1 MVAEISG
8 IVDNALSVRLEQN
21 SPIPLAVNFSCEPGK
36 LLALFGPSGSG
47 KSTVLRSIAGLYKT
61 ASGQVLCGDRQWQDS
76 KKRVFKKARSRS
88 VGLVFQDY
96 ALFPHLSAL
105 ENVLTATHHLRG
117 KQRQTLALDMLA
129 LVNMTGLEKRYP
141 GQLSGGQQQRV
152 ALARALARQPQVLL
166 LDEPF
171 SSVDQQTRSRLY
183 SELAQLRR
191 DLSIPIIL
199 VSHDLNEVLQLA
211 DAVSLIHHGR
221 TIQSGTLHEVLE
233 QPDSIESARLLGSSN
248 LFDARILPRSSNHS
262 PRVFALGQELSV
274 AEHRFSADRE
284 VTLLVPA
291 AAIIL
296 HRQDKPSR
304 GEREN
309 PVECVVS
316 DYITLG
322 DEVLLRVVANLHS
335 ESSLSFKISKHVA
348 ERNSV
353 VIGAS
358 IAISLVAE
366 NLHLI
371 DETGLGVGKR
381 R

>member
-1 MVAEISG
+1 LAAEIADTA
-8 IVDNALSVRLEQN
+8 DNTLSVRLEQS

-47 KSTVLRSIAGLYKT
+47 K
-61 ASGQVLCGDRQWQDS
+61 
-76 KKRVFKKARSRS
+76 KARTRS

-96 ALFPHLSAL
+96 ALFPHLTAL

-117 KQRQTLALDMLA
+117 QQRQKIALDMLA
-129 LVNMTGLEKRYP
+129 RVNMTGLETRYP
-141 GQLSGGQQQRV
+141 AQLSGGQQQRI

-183 SELAQLRR
+183 RELAQLRR

-221 TIQSGTLHEVLE
+221 TIQSGTLHDVLE
-233 QPDSIESARLLGSSN
+233 RPDSIESARLLGSSN
-248 LFDARILPRSSNHS
+248 LFDARILPQSHDASS
-262 PRVFALGQELSV
+262 RVAALGKELTV
-274 AEHRFSADRE
+274 AKHQYPVDRR

-316 DYITLG
+316 DYLTLG
-322 DEVLLRVVANLHS
+322 DEVLLRVVANLDS
-335 ESSLSFKISKHVA
+335 QSTLSFKVSKHVA

-353 VIGAS
+353 AIGES
-358 IAISLVAE
+358 IAISLVASS
-366 NLHLI
+366 LHLI
-371 DETGLGVGKR
+371 DETGLGGGKR

>member
-1 MVAEISG
+1 MA
-8 IVDNALSVRLEQN
+8 VDIADNTLSVQLQQS
-21 SPIPLAVNFSCEPGK
+21 SPIPLAVNFHCESGQ
-36 LLALFGPSGSG
+36 LLALYGPSGSG
-47 KSTVLRSIAGLYKT
+47 KSTVLRSVAGLYKT
-61 ASGQVLCGDRQWQDS
+61 PSGQVLCGDRLWQDS
-76 KKRVFKKARSRS
+76 EQSVFKKARSRS

-105 ENVLTATHHLRG
+105 ENVLTATHHLHG
-117 KQRQTLALDMLA
+117 QQRQKIALEMLA
-129 LVNMTGLEKRYP
+129 RVNMTGLETRYP
-141 GQLSGGQQQRV
+141 SQLSGGQQQRV

-183 SELAQLRR
+183 RELAQLRR

-211 DAVSLIHHGR
+211 DAISLIHHGR
-221 TIQSGTLHEVLE
+221 TIQSGPLRDVLE
-233 QPDSIESARLLGSSN
+233 RPDSIESARLLGSSN
-248 LFDARILPRSSNHS
+248 LFDARILPQLKENKT
-262 PRVFALGQELSV
+262 RVFALGQELLV
-274 AEHRFSADRE
+274 AGHPYPADRQL
-284 VTLLVPA
+284 TLLVPS

-309 PVECVVS
+309 PIACVVS
-316 DYITLG
+316 DYVALG
-322 DEVLLRVVANLHS
+322 DEVLLRVVADLDLQ
-335 ESSLSFKISKHVA
+335 SSLSFKVSKHVA

-353 VIGAS
+353 AIGKS
-358 IAISLVAE
+358 IGISLVASS
-366 NLHLI
+366 LHLI
-371 DETGLGVGKR
+371 DETGLGAGKR